1 MKIKLT
7 LLQSLL
13 WLQPATVF
21 ADDAPRWQV
30 PEAIS
35 TVIENYPSCYRRV
48 YYYYNHENETEYN
61 RIQFSS
67 ERKNL
72 KDNEIMAIQDF
83 YDSLYAKTLASVR
96 SGHDYELSQ
105 YVSRDSISTTVK
117 AAVTGAFDLGSTT
130 LDIDLGCKLT
140 KDHGAVTPDFH
151 KLEASIKRALD
162 VGHAKET
169 KVKYTGLKEGI
180 LYVFQRGHGK
190 GWTAGTRYTI
200 KNASRDDFE
209 MIRKEI
215 VSFIGSKKAVTVFDR
230 TWQTMVKS
238 ETTPSFYAV
247 GYDPS
252 TKTLNIL
259 KATIENE
266 ICIPYDWQT
275 RDYLTN

>member
-1 MKIKLT
+1 MRIKPI
-7 LLQSLL
+7 LLQLL
-13 WLQPATVF
+13 LSLQPATVF
-21 ADDAPRWQV
+21 ADDAPRWEV

-48 YYYYNHENETEYN
+48 YYYYDHENETEYN

-72 KDNEIMAIQDF
+72 KDDEIKALQNY

-96 SGHDYELSQ
+96 SGNDYELSQ

-130 LDIDLGCKLT
+130 LDIDLGCKLK

-162 VGHAKET
+162 VGNAKET
-169 KVKYTGLKEGI
+169 KVKYTGLKAGI

-190 GWTAGTRYTI
+190 GWTTGTRYTI

>member
-21 ADDAPRWQV
+21 ADDTPRWQV

-35 TVIENYPSCYRRV
+35 TIIENYPSCYRRV

-72 KDNEIMAIQDF
+72 KNNEIMAIQDF

-162 VGHAKET
+162 VGNAKET

>member
-1 MKIKLT
+1 MKIKPI
-7 LLQSLL
+7 LLQLLL

-21 ADDAPRWQV
+21 ADDAPRWEV
-30 PEAIS
+30 PAAIS

-48 YYYYNHENETEYN
+48 YYYFDHENETEYN

-72 KDNEIMAIQDF
+72 KDDEIKAIQDY
-83 YDSLYAKTLASVR
+83 YDSLYARTLASVR
-96 SGHDYELSQ
+96 SGNDYELSQ
-105 YVSRDSISTTVK
+105 YVSCDSISTTVR
-117 AAVTGAFDLGSTT
+117 ATVSGAFDLGSST
-130 LDIDLGCKLT
+130 LSIDLGCKTT

-151 KLEASIKRALD
+151 KLESAIKNAVA
-162 VGHAKET
+162 VGNAKET
-169 KVKYTGLKEGI
+169 KVKYTGLKRGI
-180 LYVFQRGHGK
+180 LYVFQRGYGK

-200 KNASRDDFE
+200 KNASRNDFE
-209 MIRKEI
+209 TIRKEI

-238 ETTPSFYAV
+238 ENTPSFYAV

-259 KATIENE
+259 KATVENE

>member
-151 KLEASIKRALD
+151 KLEASIKKALD
-162 VGHAKET
+162 AGNAKET

-230 TWQTMVKS
+230 TWQTMIKS